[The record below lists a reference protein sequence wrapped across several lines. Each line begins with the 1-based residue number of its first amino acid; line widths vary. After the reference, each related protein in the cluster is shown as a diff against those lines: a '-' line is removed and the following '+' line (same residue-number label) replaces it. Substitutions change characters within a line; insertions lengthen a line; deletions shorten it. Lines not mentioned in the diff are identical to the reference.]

1 MSGPCSKVHAAGH
14 CGKRKGNVARDI
26 HRKFIKMAA
35 DEVPRHIQI
44 FFFVPLSGLGFLKKT
59 FIYIQHMHSNPSTD
73 VQSRWSVFWKAVSE
87 RKLSVSFSQ

>member
-44 FFFVPLSGLGFLKKT
+44 FFLFP
-59 FIYIQHMHSNPSTD
+59 
-73 VQSRWSVFWKAVSE
+73 
-87 RKLSVSFSQ
+87 